1 MNRTALPRY
10 QQIAAALAAQLDHGD
25 YPPGSRLPAVRQLA
39 AAHGV
44 NTLTAL
50 AAYRLLEQQQRVEA
64 RPRAG
69 FFAAAPAG
77 SIAPRRSDPA
87 LPLPSTAALVDLN
100 SRMSTLLLLADD
112 RIPLQLHMAE
122 AAPALYPSTELAR
135 RLQQTLAR
143 QPELIGAHLP
153 GNTQRRL
160 TSALQQLAQQRGM
173 ALRADDILPCHGI
186 TEAIS
191 LALRHLTRPGD
202 TVAVET
208 PVYFGLLQTLQGLGL
223 KVLEIPCTADAGL
236 SLEALEFALRHGPA
250 VKCLVCVPNYQN
262 PTGGLM
268 PDDNKRALL
277 QLARRHGIT
286 IVEDDV
292 FGDLYYGNERP
303 TPIKAWDRDGEVIYC
318 SSFTKSYAPSFRLG
332 WFSGGRHHQALARL
346 QASSTLTVSP
356 LLQAVLA
363 EVLESGDYQRTSQRI
378 RQQLAAQMHATADA
392 VLRHFPKGTRVRKP
406 QGGMLLWLECP
417 PGSDTTQ
424 LLQQALPAG
433 ISFAPGVV
441 FSAEP
446 RFDHCL
452 RLSCGQPFTP
462 ALDAALATLGRLL
475 ALQLA
480 RCKDVPA
487 ASFPPR

>member
-1 MNRTALPRY
+1 MMNTSTLPRY
-10 QQIAAALAAQLDHGD
+10 QQIAAQLAAQLDNGD

-39 AAHGV
+39 ALHGV
-44 NTLTAL
+44 NNLTAL
-50 AAYRLLEQQQRVEA
+50 AAYRLLEQQHKVEA

-69 FFAAAPAG
+69 FFAPLPTSRQPLATPAT
-77 SIAPRRSDPA
+77 SQ
-87 LPLPSTAALVDLN
+87 PLPSAAALVDLN

-122 AAPALYPSTELAR
+122 AAPALYPSGELAR

-160 TSALQQLAQQRGM
+160 TVALQQLAQQRGM
-173 ALRADDILPCHGI
+173 ALSADDILPCHGI
-186 TEAIS
+186 TEGIS

-223 KVLEIPCTADAGL
+223 KALEIPCTPDQGI
-236 SLEALEFALRHGPA
+236 SLPALEFALRHGPA
-250 VKCLVCVPNYQN
+250 VKCLVCVPNFQN

-268 PDDNKRALL
+268 PDDSKRALL
-277 QLARRHGIT
+277 QLARRHGIS
-286 IVEDDV
+286 IIEDDV
-292 FGDLYYGNERP
+292 FGDLYYGSERP
-303 TPIKAWDRDGEVIYC
+303 TPIKAWDRDDEVIYC

-332 WFSGGRHHQALARL
+332 WIAGGRHHEALARL
-346 QASSTLTVSP
+346 QASSTLAVSP

-363 EVLESGDYQRTSQRI
+363 EVLESGDYQRSSQRI
-378 RQQLAAQMHATADA
+378 RLQLAAQMHATADA
-392 VLRHFPKGTRVRKP
+392 VLRHFPRGTRVRKP
-406 QGGMLLWLECP
+406 QGGMLLWVECP
-417 PGSDTTQ
+417 EGSDTNQ
-424 LLQQALPAG
+424 LLQQALHEG
-433 ISFAPGVV
+433 ISFAPGLV

-446 RFDHCL
+446 RFGHCL

-462 ALDAALATLGRLL
+462 QLDAALATLGRLL
-475 ALQLA
+475 SIQLA
-480 RCKDVPA
+480 C
-487 ASFPPR
+487 

>member
-1 MNRTALPRY
+1 MTSSHLPRY
-10 QQIAAALAAQLDHGD
+10 QQIAAELAAQLDNGD

-39 AAHGV
+39 ARHGV
-44 NTLTAL
+44 NNLTAL
-50 AAYRLLEQQQRVEA
+50 AAYRLLEQQHKVEA
-64 RPRAG
+64 RARAG
-69 FFAAAPAG
+69 FFAPQPIGQSTTSHASAQ
-77 SIAPRRSDPA
+77 
-87 LPLPSTAALVDLN
+87 PLPSAAALVDLN

-122 AAPALYPSTELAR
+122 AAPALYPSSELAR

-160 TSALQQLAQQRGM
+160 TIALQQLAQQRGM
-173 ALRADDILPCHGI
+173 ALRADGILPCHGI
-186 TEAIS
+186 TEGIS

-223 KVLEIPCTADAGL
+223 KALEIPCTPDQGI
-236 SLEALEFALRHGPA
+236 SLPALEFALRHGPP
-250 VKCLVCVPNYQN
+250 VRCLVCVPSFQN

-268 PDDNKRALL
+268 PDDSKRALL
-277 QLARRHGIT
+277 QLARRHDIS
-286 IVEDDV
+286 IIEDDV

-332 WFSGGRHHQALARL
+332 WVAGGRHHEALARL
-346 QASSTLTVSP
+346 QASSTLAVSP

-363 EVLESGDYQRTSQRI
+363 DVLESGDYQRTSQRI

-392 VLRHFPKGTRVRKP
+392 VQRHFPRGTRVRKP
-406 QGGMLLWLECP
+406 LGGMLLWVECP
-417 PGSDTTQ
+417 EGSDTNQ
-424 LLQQALPAG
+424 LLQQALHEG
-433 ISFAPGVV
+433 ISFAPGLV

-446 RFDHCL
+446 RFGHCL
-452 RLSCGQPFTP
+452 RISCGQPFTP
-462 ALDAALATLGRLL
+462 QLDAALTTLGRLL
-475 ALQLA
+475 SIQLS
-480 RCKDVPA
+480 R
-487 ASFPPR
+487 